1 LLEDDNVE
9 VISKNPNK
17 GTIQGGGILEIKDST
32 STDFIVKEIQMIFP
46 MIVTTEDLGD
56 KDIVKEQENRLLCHE
71 AARKST
77 LVSSQV
83 DLEYD
88 ITQVDE
94 QN

>member
-1 LLEDDNVE
+1 
-9 VISKNPNK
+9 
-17 GTIQGGGILEIKDST
+17 
-32 STDFIVKEIQMIFP
+32 
-46 MIVTTEDLGD
+46 MIVTTEGLGD
-56 KDIVKEQENRLLCHE
+56 KDIVKEQENRLLCNE

-88 ITQVDE
+88 ITQVDK